1 MRQFNDFLLLPSQV
15 ICSESI
21 AGYIDQ
27 HFVMW
32 AYDLTEKRLQQQ
44 VLTECQ
50 AIFGLSGRKQ
60 VYVLTSNR
68 VLLSTWQM

>member
-1 MRQFNDFLLLPSQV
+1 MTFYLSLSLILSQV

-60 VYVLTSNR
+60 VNSLNTVRIFSI
-68 VLLSTWQM
+68 